1 MRTRAITVHPPEEA
15 VKELEQTAK
24 RKLKLDDMLVY
35 LIEESLRRERGKE
48 AVEKR
53 PAKIAELTTAY
64 LSGRLERKG
73 SINEISFDPEVMEKA
88 AMKTFGT
95 TDITRIIEMVRRYA

>member
-1 MRTRAITVHPPEEA
+1 MATRVITVHLSEES
-15 VKELEQTAK
+15 VKELEQTADEMQ
-24 RKLKLDDMLVY
+24 LKLDDMLAH

-53 PAKIAELTTAY
+53 PAKVAELTTAY

-73 SINEISFDPEVMEKA
+73 SINDISFDPEAMEKA
-88 AMKTFGT
+88 AMETFGT
-95 TDITRIIEMVRRYA
+95 TDITQILEMVRR